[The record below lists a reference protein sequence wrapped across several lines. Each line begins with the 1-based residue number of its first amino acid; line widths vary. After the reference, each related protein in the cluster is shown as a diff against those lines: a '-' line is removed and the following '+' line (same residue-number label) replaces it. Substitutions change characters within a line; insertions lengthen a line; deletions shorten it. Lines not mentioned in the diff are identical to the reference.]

1 MKSMMF
7 ERLAFRIQRK
17 LVRVGI
23 AVLLLLLHAG
33 LTRTSY
39 RRMSKL
45 LIVLSPQPDST
56 RQDLNRAARLAL
68 LVNGV
73 ARHPDIQASCLRRT
87 LLAWWLLRWLRLP
100 SDVRIGINSS
110 AGHAWLEHHGTII
123 NDRSDV
129 ALHYP
134 IIYTEELTP
143 EKMAK
148 LV

>member
-1 MKSMMF
+1 MMF
-7 ERLAFRIQRK
+7 ERLFSQTRLK
-17 LVRVGI
+17 LVRI
-23 AVLLLLLHAG
+23 ALGVLLLLLDVG

-45 LIVLSPQPDST
+45 LTAISPQPDPFT
-56 RQDLNRAARLAL
+56 QDLTRAARMAL
-68 LVNGV
+68 MVNGI
-73 ARHPDIQASCLRRT
+73 ARHPAIQATCLRRT
-87 LLAWWLLRWLRLP
+87 LLTWWLLRWLRLP
-100 SDVRIGINSS
+100 SDVRIGINTS